1 MATRDELEQRWKR
14 LAAVGREN
22 DVDVILVYFD
32 EYNMADGYY
41 LTNIWTQ
48 FERGLVALATA
59 TAEVCL
65 LVGPETAN
73 FVMTHQADLPS
84 RIVSLFLAW
93 GAGYPNTEWEEAANV
108 LSEMAG
114 HSPRR
119 IGIAGSG
126 GLPAG
131 LYQALGDISPDIVD
145 LSASVQ
151 SARAIKTGSEIDNT
165 RMAFKIVDAGLE
177 AMINALEP
185 GMTETALAGVGEGA
199 MRAAGAQGYAYST
212 ILTSQA
218 RTNSVFG
225 RPTSR
230 ALDDG
235 SMLMIGISPK
245 YNGYCAS
252 LGVPITVGEASPER
266 RQFIE
271 NTLAVFRSVQV
282 QLGPGKMS
290 ADIYRNSREELARYG
305 LEKYQIYGAVHSCG
319 LLEAEA
325 PFLSANPNWELMP
338 GMVLLIDL
346 AIFHPQLW
354 GIRWES
360 GYLITEAGAE
370 HLSGYFDKAC
380 EIILQRAARG
390 SG

>member
-1 MATRDELEQRWKR
+1 MQWSGIVRAVSASQAAALCRSGFTRR
-14 LAAVGREN
+14 
-22 DVDVILVYFD
+22 F
-32 EYNMADGYY
+32 
-41 LTNIWTQ
+41 
-48 FERGLVALATA
+48 
-59 TAEVCL
+59 
-65 LVGPETAN
+65 
-73 FVMTHQADLPS
+73 S
-84 RIVSLFLAW
+84 
-93 GAGYPNTEWEEAANV
+93 
-108 LSEMAG
+108 
-114 HSPRR
+114 
-119 IGIAGSG
+119 
-126 GLPAG
+126 
-131 LYQALGDISPDIVD
+131 DISPDIVD

-177 AMINALEP
+177 AMIDALEP

-282 QLGPGKMS
+282 QLRPGAMS
-290 ADIYRNSREELARYG
+290 ADIYRNSRAELARYD
-305 LEKYQIYGAVHSCG
+305 LEKYQIYGAAHSCG

-325 PFLSANPNWELMP
+325 PFLSADPNWELQP

-354 GIRWES
+354 GILLGIR
-360 GYLITEAGAE
+360 L
-370 HLSGYFDKAC
+370 FDHGNGR
-380 EIILQRAARG
+380 RAPVRIF
-390 SG
+390 